1 MKNSDKT
8 KMPLEKKA
16 EVSEPI
22 EKKPQQS
29 VDKRKEFEKLIN
41 EQFKE
46 QFEEI
51 LKEKVDKHIEEN
63 NLLKTKLSQTSEVLD
78 MLSDRYSA
86 GSVKE
91 LKEALKADNSL
102 FADKADKYGMDV
114 ESYRYMRNLERE
126 NARNKAQLEKSA
138 MEKDMA
144 EKMKLWYAQSGA
156 VAGEYPDFNL
166 AQEIENPGFVNLIKN
181 GVDMKTAYEV
191 LHHNDILNRIRKE
204 NADEAKKEA
213 VMELE
218 ARNNRPVEN
227 GLSSQSSAV
236 IKKNV
241 AMLTPEERA
250 EIAKRAARGE
260 IISF

>member
-8 KMPLEKKA
+8 KLPLDKKA
-16 EVSEPI
+16 EVSETP
-22 EKKPQQS
+22 EKKPQQIA
-29 VDKRKEFEKLIN
+29 DKRKEFEKLIS

-51 LKEKVDKHIEEN
+51 LKEKISKYEQEN
-63 NLLKTKLSQTSEVLD
+63 KLLKNRLSQSDEVLD
-78 MLSDRYSA
+78 MLSDRYSS

-91 LKEALKADNSL
+91 LKEALEADNSL

-114 ESYRYMRNLERE
+114 HSYRYMRNLERE

-144 EKMKLWYAQSGA
+144 EKMKLWYTQSGA

-166 AQEIENPGFVNLIKN
+166 AEEIENPAFVNLIKN
-181 GVDMKTAYEV
+181 GIDMKTAYEV
-191 LHHNDILNRIRKE
+191 LHHNDILNRIRTQ
-204 NADEAKKEA
+204 NASEAKKAA

-260 IISF
+260 VISF